1 MRVALI
7 VPALFAL
14 SLVGGTALAEKPEH
28 QHPAKEPRTEIS
40 RTRGDIVDRY
50 DHGTTASARA
60 TERVTDASQPSARL
74 PEKLDAPRTHGDI
87 VDHAYQGASTV
98 TKSSSQRFDSQL
110 PYTHTPQPTQR
121 QAERQNCSTA
131 QDDCSANRKNRF
143 GGTTTAH
150 LEKKTK
156 DGAATYAWRGDRSGK
171 SDPKSSSGGAV
182 VQLSPAQQQV
192 LIKILKAKMCAHA
205 ASQDG
210 CGGGAD

>member
-28 QHPAKEPRTEIS
+28 QHPAKEPRTEIT
-40 RTRGDIVDRY
+40 RTRGEIVDRY
-50 DHGTTASARA
+50 DHGAASTARTMDRA
-60 TERVTDASQPSARL
+60 TNTSQPSAHL

-87 VDHAYQGASTV
+87 VDHYTGASQV
-98 TKSSSQRFDSQL
+98 TKSTSQRFGSAL
-110 PYTHTPQPTQR
+110 PYTHTPQPTQK

-131 QDDCSANRKNRF
+131 QDDCAANRKNKF
-143 GGTTTAH
+143 QGTTKAH
-150 LEKKTK
+150 LETKTK
-156 DGAATYAWRGDRSGK
+156 DGATTYAWRGDRSGK
-171 SDPKSSSGGAV
+171 SDAKAHSTGSG

-192 LIKILKAKMCAHA
+192 LIGILKAKMCAHA